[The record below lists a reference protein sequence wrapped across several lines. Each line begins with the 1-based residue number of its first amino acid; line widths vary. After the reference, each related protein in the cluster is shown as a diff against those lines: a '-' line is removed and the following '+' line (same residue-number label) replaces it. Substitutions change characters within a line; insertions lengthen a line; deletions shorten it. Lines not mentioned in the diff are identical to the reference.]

1 MDYVIE
7 TPRLGLRRIQE
18 TDFDAL
24 YAFLGDPEVMY
35 AWEHGFSQEG
45 VRAFIANT
53 MRRYHEDGFAH
64 FAAIE
69 KASGTLIGAIGPIVE
84 VVEDLPYIGLGY
96 ILHKGYWGMGYALEG
111 AAASMQ
117 YAFDVLGAEKVIAEI
132 RPENLPSQKV
142 AQTLGMTV
150 EREFVKHY
158 RGTDMPH
165 LIYSK
170 TSESLRPLGVHDFA

>member
-18 TDFDAL
+18 ADFDAL

-35 AWEHGFSQEG
+35 AWEHGFSQED
-45 VRAFIANT
+45 VRAFIART
-53 MRRYHEDGFAH
+53 MRRYREDGFAH
-64 FAAIE
+64 FGAIE

-84 VVEDLPYIGLGY
+84 VVEDVPYIGLGY
-96 ILHKGYWGMGYALEG
+96 ILHKGYWGKGYALEG

-117 YAFDVLGAEKVIAEI
+117 YAFDVLGAEQVIAEI

-142 AQTLGMTV
+142 AQKLGMTV

-158 RGTDMPH
+158 RGKDMPH

-170 TSESLRPLGVHDFA
+170 TRDAIRPLGGHEFA

>member
-1 MDYVIE
+1 MDYVLE
-7 TPRLGLRRIQE
+7 TPRLGLRRIRE

-35 AWEHGFSQEG
+35 AWEHGFSQED
-45 VRAFIANT
+45 VLAFIARA
-53 MRRYHEDGFAH
+53 MQRYREDGFAH

-69 KASGTLIGAIGPIVE
+69 KETGTLIGAIGPIVE
-84 VVEDLPYIGLGY
+84 VVEDVPYIGLGY
-96 ILHKGYWGMGYALEG
+96 ILHKDCWGMGYALEG

-117 YAFDVLGAEKVIAEI
+117 YTFDVLGAEKVIAEI
-132 RPENLPSQKV
+132 RPENLSSRKV
-142 AQTLGMTV
+142 AQKLGMTV

-158 RGTDMPH
+158 RGKDMPH

-170 TSESLRPLGVHDFA
+170 TRG